1 MAIFEGVVF
10 KSGDTQLEIIK
21 LPKNK
26 QPALYLS
33 NDGGINLEQ
42 LARFKDDDS
51 AFKFVCYLDTIVTAV
66 RRQTLSIAGI
76 VSD

>member
-1 MAIFEGVVF
+1 MCSFNEVVF
-10 KSGDTQLEIIK
+10 KAGDTQLEILK

-26 QPALYLS
+26 HPALYIS

-42 LARFKDDDS
+42 LARFKDDES
-51 AFKFVCYLDTIVTAV
+51 AFRFVCYLDTIITEV

-76 VSD
+76 VSE